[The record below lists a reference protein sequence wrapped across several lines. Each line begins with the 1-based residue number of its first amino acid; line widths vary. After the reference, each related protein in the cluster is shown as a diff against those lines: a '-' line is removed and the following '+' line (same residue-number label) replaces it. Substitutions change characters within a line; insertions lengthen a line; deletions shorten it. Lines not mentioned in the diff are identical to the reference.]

1 MTTRDPSGDADPDA
15 KNEQM
20 TTTEPVRLLV
30 CVGPRCDAE
39 GRGRALLREVE
50 KTLRATFSEALDERR
65 LKLATRECLRLCT
78 RDPVVR
84 LEPSGDAFSDPD
96 LDMLMDEIASALG
109 RWQAGSGRRDVL

>member
-1 MTTRDPSGDADPDA
+1 MTTQGPSGGADPDA
-15 KNEQM
+15 NNELATAQQ
-20 TTTEPVRLLV
+20 PVRVLV

-39 GRGRALLREVE
+39 GRGRALMREVE
-50 KTLRATFSEALDERR
+50 KTLRATFPEALDEKR

-96 LDMLMDEIASALG
+96 IDMLMQEIAGALG
-109 RWQAGSGRRDVL
+109 